1 MDGVP
6 ERTACCGAAGRY
18 VAGCAASRCR
28 RMDGQRGDVGRRESV
43 LRPLPPGAVT
53 LTGGLEADL
62 QRCIQHWQKEAVP
75 YPQLV
80 EFFRSGHPQ
89 FALGEMW
96 GKAVRSG
103 SMLYRYEPDP
113 QLKAILDF

>member
-1 MDGVP
+1 MKKENRTWTECRSVLRAVALTGAMWLAALQAGADGWTGS
-6 ERTACCGAAGRY
+6 EEMWGDG
-18 VAGCAASRCR
+18 SLR
-28 RMDGQRGDVGRRESV
+28 RVEDV

-103 SMLYRYEPDP
+103 AM
-113 QLKAILDF
+113 F